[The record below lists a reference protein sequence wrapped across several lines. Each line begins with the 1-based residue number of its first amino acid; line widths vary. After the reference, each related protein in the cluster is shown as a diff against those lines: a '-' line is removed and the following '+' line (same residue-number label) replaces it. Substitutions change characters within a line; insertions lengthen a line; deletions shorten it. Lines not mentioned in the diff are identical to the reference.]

1 MHILLTNDNGYTA
14 AGLTPLARA
23 LRLFGKVTV
32 LVPENDWSM
41 ADSTLSQEAMR
52 VRLSSLPDDGG
63 SVIVCRATP
72 SDCVSY
78 ALMGFLSQDVDLV
91 VSGVNVMPTAHHHL
105 AYSAG
110 VTAVTEALMLGI
122 PGAAVSLPVGLGEVA
137 WQTAVDLTCHIVQ
150 RFISEGFPKR
160 RFYNLQV
167 PSGRV
172 RGIRHAQ
179 QDLRVYYE
187 RLASRQEME
196 HDEVVPPFIN
206 ATSMT
211 CDEPT
216 AVLAQGYALITML
229 TLNPVAA
236 QALASPVALGH
247 QRQMAYLE
255 VAG

>member
-14 AGLTPLARA
+14 AGLAPLVKG

-32 LVPENDWSM
+32 LVPERDWSM
-41 ADSTLSQEAMR
+41 ADSTAAQEPIR
-52 VRLSSLPDDGG
+52 VRLATLPGGGG

-78 ALMGFLSQDVDLV
+78 GLMGFLSQDVDLV
-91 VSGVNVMPTAHHHL
+91 VSGVNVLPTTRHHL

-122 PGAAVSLPVGLGEVA
+122 PGVAVSMPTEVGEVD
-137 WQTAVDLTCHIVQ
+137 WQTAVDATCHVVQ
-150 RFISEGFPKR
+150 RLISEGLPKR
-160 RFYNLQV
+160 RFYNLQL

-187 RLASRQEME
+187 QMVSQREME
-196 HDEVVPPFIN
+196 RGEIVPPFIS
-206 ATSMT
+206 AASLT
-211 CDEPT
+211 CDPPT
-216 AVLAQGYALITML
+216 AVLAHGYALITAL
-229 TLNPVAA
+229 HLNPIASLALSSQAALSQQRSAVAA
-236 QALASPVALGH
+236 
-247 QRQMAYLE
+247 
-255 VAG
+255 

>member
-32 LVPENDWSM
+32 LVPENDWSL
-41 ADSTLSQEAMR
+41 ADSTLFQEPMR
-52 VRLSSLPDDGG
+52 VRLSVLPDDGT
-63 SVIVCRATP
+63 SAIVCRATP

-91 VSGVNVMPTAHHHL
+91 VSGVNVMPTAQHHL

-122 PGAAVSLPVGLGEVA
+122 PGVAVSMPGGVGEVA
-137 WQTAVDLTCHIVQ
+137 WQTAVNLTCHVVQ

-160 RFYNLQV
+160 RFYNVQV

-172 RGIRHAQ
+172 CGIRNAQ

-216 AVLAQGYALITML
+216 AVLAQGYALITTL
-229 TLNPVAA
+229 LLNPVAA
-236 QALASPVALGH
+236 QALAAQAPFGQQGQLLP
-247 QRQMAYLE
+247 LE
-255 VAG
+255 IAG